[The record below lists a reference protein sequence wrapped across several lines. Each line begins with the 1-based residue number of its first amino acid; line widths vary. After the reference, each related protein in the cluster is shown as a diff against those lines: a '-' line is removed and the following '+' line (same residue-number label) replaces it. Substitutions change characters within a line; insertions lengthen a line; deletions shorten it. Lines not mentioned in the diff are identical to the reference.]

1 MNCFY
6 ILISSLPFTPL
17 RPGVHVYTS
26 LKLLWQR
33 PAAIFLISKFNRFF
47 FPVLLI
53 VPKEVNNILEILPQP
68 LVKTFSWFFF
78 YLSDYYF
85 AISSTA
91 YPSDVSSTISLHPFS
106 FHKYP
111 LGWWQLLLSVQL
123 SQISWCLTSCSRWT
137 RNMGPI
143 HNY

>member
-78 YLSDYYF
+78 YLS
-85 AISSTA
+85 IT
-91 YPSDVSSTISLHPFS
+91 
-106 FHKYP
+106 
-111 LGWWQLLLSVQL
+111 LLSPLQPILQMLVLPLAFTL
-123 SQISWCLTSCSRWT
+123 SHSISIPW
-137 RNMGPI
+137 GDD
-143 HNY
+143 NYSYQFNSHRYHDV